1 MKRHI
6 SAVLAVLM
14 CMALTMEVAAAGSWS
29 FSLSSGT
36 ALSSEPAIQVTLAGY
51 SDNTAEVLEVP
62 GQYYPDEQ
70 TKQAIIDT
78 LNTASFFGKSGTA
91 ALAQYVADGGWL
103 PVVAIGSHAFDN
115 FTKLTYINLPDG
127 ITSIGEYAFFRCY
140 ALETV
145 NIPQGVT
152 SIGFGAFA
160 SCTNLRD
167 IVLPNTLT
175 IIGQS
180 AFEACHYN
188 LTQMDIPPSV
198 TTIEYAA
205 FSGCRAMEWIR
216 IPSSVQF
223 IGEYAFYDCQA
234 VMYTQ
239 NQYAID
245 YAERH
250 GITWYAD

>member
-1 MKRHI
+1 MKRLV
-6 SAVLAVLM
+6 SVVLAVLL
-14 CMALTMEVAAAGSWS
+14 CMALPVSGAAAGSWS
-29 FSLSSGT
+29 FSFSLS
-36 ALSSEPAIQVTLAGY
+36 PAFQVTVTGY
-51 SDNTAEVLEVP
+51 SDNTAETLGIP
-62 GQYYPDEQ
+62 SRYYPDGR
-70 TKQAIIDT
+70 TKQAILDV
-78 LNTASFFGKSGTA
+78 LNAASLVGRVGASAMAQAVASGE
-91 ALAQYVADGGWL
+91 GL
-103 PVVAIGSHAFDN
+103 PVTAIGSHAFDN
-115 FTKLTYINLPDG
+115 FTNLSFAFIPDG
-127 ITSIGEYAFFRCY
+127 VTSIGDYAFFRCY

-152 SIGFGAFA
+152 TIGFGAFA
-160 SCTNLRD
+160 SCSNLRD
-167 IVLPNTLT
+167 ITLPDSLT
-175 IIGQS
+175 TIGQS

-216 IPSSVQF
+216 IPDSVQF

-250 GITWYAD
+250 GIAWQYSD